1 MALNRFF
8 LPFSTS
14 GLQSITFPSDTSH
27 QIARV
32 LRLKPGEHVI
42 ILDGSGDE
50 MDVVLDEVTS
60 QSTSGHMVS
69 RRTSPGEP
77 RARLVLMV
85 ALTQREKFEWILQK
99 CTEVGVSTFIP
110 VITTRSLAQDPK
122 DASRKLER
130 WQKIVQEAAEQSGR
144 GRIPAIQ
151 EPCKLPNA
159 LTLPAQDNLRLL
171 AWEEEH
177 AHSLPAVITAARGT
191 QPPRVTILIGPEGG
205 ITNEEADM
213 AKAAGFQA
221 VTLGSRIL
229 RMETAAIA
237 AAILALHALGDM

>member
-8 LPFSTS
+8 LPFPIS
-14 GLQSITFPSDTSH
+14 GTQSINFPAATSH

-50 MDVVLDEVTS
+50 MEVVLEEITP
-60 QSTSGHMVS
+60 QSTSGQIIS
-69 RRTSPGEP
+69 RRPARGEP
-77 RARLVLMV
+77 HARLVLIV
-85 ALTQREKFEWILQK
+85 GLTQREKFEWILQK
-99 CTEVGVSTFIP
+99 CTEVGVSAFIP

-122 DASRKLER
+122 DAIHKLER

-144 GRIPAIQ
+144 GRIPTIQ
-151 EPCKLPNA
+151 APCKLPAA
-159 LTLPAQDNLRLL
+159 LTPPVQNELRLL

-177 AHSLPAVITAARGT
+177 AHSLPAVVNAARLT
-191 QPPRVTILIGPEGG
+191 QPPHVTILIGPEGG
-205 ITNEEADM
+205 ITIEEAEM
-213 AKAAGFQA
+213 AKAADFQA
-221 VTLGSRIL
+221 ITLGSRIL

-237 AAILALHALGDM
+237 ATVLSLHALGED

>member
-8 LPFSTS
+8 LPFPIS
-14 GLQSITFPSDTSH
+14 GMQSINFPAATSH

-32 LRLKPGEHVI
+32 LRSKPGEHVI

-50 MDVVLDEVTS
+50 MEVVLDEVTP
-60 QSTSGHMVS
+60 QSTSGQIIS
-69 RRTSPGEP
+69 RRPAPGEP
-77 RARLVLMV
+77 HARLVLMV
-85 ALTQREKFEWILQK
+85 GLTQREKFEWILQK
-99 CTEVGVSTFIP
+99 CTEVGVSAFIP

-122 DASRKLER
+122 DAYHKLER

-144 GRIPAIQ
+144 GRIPTIQ
-151 EPCKLPNA
+151 APCKLPAA
-159 LTLPAQDNLRLL
+159 LTPPVQNELRLL

-177 AHSLPAVITAARGT
+177 AHSLPAVINAAGVT
-191 QPPRVTILIGPEGG
+191 QTPYVTILIGPEGG
-205 ITNEEADM
+205 ITIEEAEI

-237 AAILALHALGDM
+237 ATVLALHALGEI